1 MKNILA
7 MFVLSLSLGA
17 QASSSYLSSEFQIYN
32 VKGEIYQ
39 SGDQVKKAYDE
50 NLQKRFGN
58 VSSLELSEA
67 LISATDLQAQ
77 LEILRSTLKNN
88 EEVIVR
94 VKRDEAQVIEVR
106 MEDLKNHIDYVRS
119 PVGLTLNTLGRIMYL
134 GAPQRASEVVADAQ
148 ANLNDLEN
156 NLVHDLYIFTDYKL
170 KAQLDAKNR
179 PVFSYLSK
187 KHSMESLAQ
196 RMSESHYYYGG
207 VANILKASENVDTQ
221 IIEIFS
227 VQK

>member
-17 QASSSYLSSEFQIYN
+17 QASSSYLGSEFQISN

-39 SGDQVKKAYDE
+39 SADQIKKAYDE

-58 VSSLELSEA
+58 VTSIELSEA
-67 LISATDLQAQ
+67 LTSATDLQAQ

-106 MEDLKNHIDYVRS
+106 REDVKNHINYVSS

-134 GAPQRASEVVADAQ
+134 GGPQRASEVVADAQ

-156 NLVHDLYIFTDYKL
+156 NIVHDLYIFTDYKL

-207 VANILKASENVDTQ
+207 VANIFKASEKVDTQ
-221 IIEIFS
+221 IIELFS
-227 VQK
+227 TQK